1 MQNRRIPIYVICG
14 DSVQNR
20 SDFYRRFCF
29 ARNPLHIQYGESDAP
44 DNMEN
49 CFYLS
54 TLLSPDAAGET
65 IAQHLRKKQY
75 DSIWVEWSTQPID
88 LLLMITRHAALSRLC
103 TLKRILYCGDAD
115 ALITAVNEPVTTQLL
130 AQCDLLAVTQTN
142 ARELHKLRRRVVPLQ
157 PGIRVFSIEDPS
169 EISAAL
175 KRRDAQRGLQ
185 LVLLAFVVAALFF
198 ILHLLNYTAAETMAT
213 FLGTYLQAL
222 PFLMLGILLSSAI
235 QVFVPAD
242 LLQRIFPKK
251 QLTGMLF
258 GVLGGF
264 MLPICDCASIP
275 VFRSLV
281 RKGVPLPAA
290 VTFMIAAP
298 IINPVV
304 LLSTYYAFGGSV
316 PIMLM
321 RMGFGIVCSVI
332 IGLCFVREKKSV
344 FLAGASAPVCA
355 CGHTHTH
362 DHQGEADAIC
372 ETAHHH
378 THEHH
383 ENEEAACACAC
394 HHTLEHHTAGWKGK
408 LTALLVHFQAEFFEV
423 VRFLLIGVG
432 VSTVLQLVMGSRI
445 MNLRITNLAVSMLV
459 MMALAFFLSLCSSS
473 DAVVGK
479 NMGASL
485 PMGAVMSF
493 MVFGPMIDVKN
504 IILMSASFT
513 KRFMI
518 KLLIVTFLVSFLTV
532 YLAFSLGLQGL
543 IQ

>member
-1 MQNRRIPIYVICG
+1 MHNRKIPIYVICG
-14 DSVQNR
+14 TDQQNR
-20 SDFYRRFCF
+20 SGFYNQFCF
-29 ARNPLHIQYGESDAP
+29 SQKPLHIVYKDPSTADITDDESL
-44 DNMEN
+44 
-49 CFYLS
+49 FYLS
-54 TLLSPDAAGET
+54 TNLSPGAAGGRIVQCLME
-65 IAQHLRKKQY
+65 KQY
-75 DSIWVEWSTQPID
+75 DSVWLEWEPQTIEPLLQIAHQAD
-88 LLLMITRHAALSRLC
+88 LYRLC
-103 TLKRILYCGDAD
+103 KLKRVLYCANAD
-115 ALITAVNEPVTTQLL
+115 RLPHAVNDPALQQLL
-130 AQCDLLAVTQTN
+130 AQCNLLVIMQGGPN
-142 ARELHKLRRRVVPLQ
+142 ELRKLRHLVLPLQ
-157 PGIRVFSIEDPS
+157 PNIKVVSIKNKAKV
-169 EISAAL
+169 SAAL
-175 KRRDAQRGLQ
+175 KRHGTRRGLQ
-185 LVLLAFVVAALFF
+185 LILLGTLIAALFF
-198 ILHLLNYTAAETMAT
+198 GLHLLNYTIPDTMAT

-242 LLQRIFPKK
+242 LLQKIFPKRH
-251 QLTGMLF
+251 LPGMLF

-316 PIMLM
+316 SIMLM

-344 FLAGASAPVCA
+344 FLAGAVAPTCACGHSHTHEHEHHENAGAACA

-362 DHQGEADAIC
+362 HA
-372 ETAHHH
+372 
-378 THEHH
+378 
-383 ENEEAACACAC
+383 
-394 HHTLEHHTAGWKGK
+394 AGWKGK

-423 VRFLLIGVG
+423 VRFLLIGIG

-445 MNLRITNLAVSMLV
+445 MNLSIQNLAVSMLV

-479 NMGASL
+479 NMGATL

-532 YLAFSLGLQGL
+532 YLAFSFGLQGL
-543 IQ
+543 IV